1 MAGSVNKVIL
11 VGNLGADVEVRSF
24 QSGGKVANLRVAT
37 SESWKN
43 KSSGQK
49 EERTEWHTVAIFG
62 EGLVG
67 VAERFLRK
75 GSKVYIEG
83 QLRTRKWQ
91 DQSGNDRYSTEV
103 VLQGPGAVLTML
115 DGPPQTGERKASYG
129 DGSQGAPADNGG
141 WTGQAPSSGSFGTDL
156 DDDIPFIRSDTIF

>member
-11 VGNLGADVEVRSF
+11 VGNLGADVEVKSF
-24 QSGGKVANLRVAT
+24 QSGGKLANLRVAT
-37 SESWKN
+37 SESWKDRT
-43 KSSGQK
+43 SGERK
-49 EERTEWHTVAIFG
+49 ERVEWHTVAIMS

-75 GSKVYIEG
+75 GSKVYLEG

-91 DQSGNDRYSTEV
+91 DQSGNDRFSTEI

-115 DGPPQTGERKASYG
+115 DG
-129 DGSQGAPADNGG
+129 APAGDQRGEKRKPYG
-141 WTGQAPSSGSFGTDL
+141 AGDEGYIPGF
-156 DDDIPFIRSDTIF
+156 DDDFVPGFDN